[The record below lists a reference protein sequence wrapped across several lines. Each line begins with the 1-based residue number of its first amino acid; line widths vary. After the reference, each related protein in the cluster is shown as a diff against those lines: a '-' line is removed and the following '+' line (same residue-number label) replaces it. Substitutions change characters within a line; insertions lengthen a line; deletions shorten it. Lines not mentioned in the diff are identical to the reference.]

1 MQILRKL
8 GTNIVTVEEGSGSV
22 KRGGIFNDPPVQT
35 MYSLKSTSLPYL
47 PSISPASLFLW
58 YYMSN
63 YHIVFQAPIFVKD
76 FLSRWGS
83 RRRMGKH
90 HLIVY
95 VPIPAT
101 LLIDFTN
108 AGDLECRLQRCNVQR
123 WGPVPPKQ
131 ELCCNVVCL
140 VDIVQCTRQ
149 DFALDFAL
157 K

>member
-1 MQILRKL
+1 MGVSAQDGKTPFDRRCPD
-8 GTNIVTVEEGSGSV
+8 T
-22 KRGGIFNDPPVQT
+22 
-35 MYSLKSTSLPYL
+35 
-47 PSISPASLFLW
+47 
-58 YYMSN
+58 
-63 YHIVFQAPIFVKD
+63 
-76 FLSRWGS
+76 LS
-83 RRRMGKH
+83 
-90 HLIVY
+90 
-95 VPIPAT
+95 AT

-108 AGDLECRLQRCNVQR
+108 PGDLECRLQRCNVQR